1 MLSFA
6 DSLDPNEIKDFTHD
20 WTAELA
26 AGEAIVGASVVIAFV
41 NAAGCT
47 QPNPISTTS
56 NKTRVWLTGGN
67 PGGRCIFTLTATTN
81 ATPPRTLEEAFAVN
95 IVETTVEE
103 TEADRLRADI
113 AQLETAQTNLATGK
127 RIDEVWRD
135 GRRLIYGKVTAAALD
150 ALIKEKRR
158 QLAEAEA
165 VAAGRPRRRAIP
177 IGWAV

>member
-41 NAAGCT
+41 DSAGCT
-47 QPNPISTTS
+47 QPNAISTTG

-81 ATPPRTLEEAFAVN
+81 ATPARTLEEAFAVS

-113 AQLETAQTNLATGK
+113 AALETALNDLALGK
-127 RIDEVWRD
+127 RIEEVWRD
-135 GRRLIYGKVTAAALD
+135 GRRLIYGKVTVTALD
-150 ALIKEKRR
+150 ALIERKRR
-158 QLAEAEA
+158 QLAEAEN

-177 IGWAV
+177 LGWAV